1 MSDMEVRGVDPNAPQ
16 EAALWDAY
24 VAAHAESTGYHRM
37 GWTRVAQ
44 RAFGHAAYP
53 LAAFDGGRI
62 AGVLPLVH
70 IRSRLFGRF
79 LVSLPFVNYGGLLA
93 DSAEAAQALID
104 EAEGLLRRTG
114 AGSIELRHVGPPRLG
129 LSAKSHKVTML
140 LDLPDDP
147 DTLWRG
153 LRDKVRNQVRKA
165 GKSGLTVEQ
174 GGAGLLGPFYDVFA
188 VNMRDLGTPVYS
200 RCFFETIMDEFP
212 GATRIVAVRDGD
224 DVVAAALCYTHGNT
238 FEVPWASSL
247 RTHRDRCPN
256 NLMYW
261 HCMETACR
269 EGFTVFD
276 FGRSSR
282 DSGPWRFK
290 AQWGAREVPL
300 SWEYLLAD
308 GAPLPDLNPS
318 SARFSL
324 AVRVWRHLPVA
335 LTRFIGPHIVRS
347 IP

>member
-1 MSDMEVRGVDPNAPQ
+1 MSDIEVRRVDPHAPQ
-16 EAALWDAY
+16 EAAAWDAY
-24 VAAHAESTGYHRM
+24 VAGHAGATGYHRM
-37 GWTRVAQ
+37 GWTRVAH
-44 RAFGHAAYP
+44 RAFGHVAYSLAAY
-53 LAAFDGGRI
+53 DGAGI

-79 LVSLPFVNYGGLLA
+79 LVSLPFVNYGGVLA
-93 DSAEAAQALID
+93 DSTEASQALIE
-104 EAEGLLRRTG
+104 EAEDLLRRTG
-114 AGSIELRHVGPPRLG
+114 ADSIELRHVGSPRLG
-129 LSAKSHKVTML
+129 LSAKLHKVTML
-140 LDLPDDP
+140 LDLQNDP
-147 DTLWRG
+147 DALWRG

-165 GKSGLTVEQ
+165 RKFGLTVEQ
-174 GGAGLLGPFYDVFA
+174 GGTELLRDFYDVFA
-188 VNMRDLGTPVYS
+188 VNMRDLGTPVYG
-200 RCFFETIMDEFP
+200 RYFFETIMDEFP
-212 GATRIVAVRDGD
+212 EDTRIVAVRDGGT
-224 DVVAAALCYTHGNT
+224 VVAAALCYAHDTT

-261 HCMETACR
+261 HCIESACR

-276 FGRSSR
+276 FGRSTR

-308 GAPLPDLNPS
+308 GAPLPDLTPS
-318 SARFSL
+318 NARYGL
-324 AVRVWRHLPVA
+324 AVRLWQHLPVA